1 LIEKAYAKINLTL
14 DVTGKRADGY
24 HEIRTVMQSVSL
36 CDTISVERAEEITVS
51 ANKKA
56 IPADKSN
63 LAYIACEKFFEA
75 AGIRGGANVYIKKH
89 IPVAAG
95 LAGGSTDAAAVL
107 RALNRLYKTGF
118 STEELCEIGA
128 SFGADIPYCVR
139 GGTALCEGIG
149 EVITVLPKLPR
160 LNIVISIGGEGM
172 STPVMYAEIDK
183 RQSLPNIDTDGMV
196 RAIQAQNI
204 SGIVARLGNV
214 FEEICAEKRPF
225 VSAIKALM
233 LKNGALG
240 AAMSGS
246 GPSVFGVFSDKTAAE
261 ACAKLLKNMGYY
273 AFHCTTV

>member
-1 LIEKAYAKINLTL
+1 MIEKAYAKINLTL

-246 GPSVFGVFSDKTAAE
+246 GPSVFGVFSNKTAAE

>member
-1 LIEKAYAKINLTL
+1 
-14 DVTGKRADGY
+14 
-24 HEIRTVMQSVSL
+24 
-36 CDTISVERAEEITVS
+36 
-51 ANKKA
+51 
-56 IPADKSN
+56 
-63 LAYIACEKFFEA
+63 
-75 AGIRGGANVYIKKH
+75 
-89 IPVAAG
+89 
-95 LAGGSTDAAAVL
+95 
-107 RALNRLYKTGF
+107 
-118 STEELCEIGA
+118 
-128 SFGADIPYCVR
+128 
-139 GGTALCEGIG
+139 
-149 EVITVLPKLPR
+149 
-160 LNIVISIGGEGM
+160 
-172 STPVMYAEIDK
+172 MYAEIDK

>member
-1 LIEKAYAKINLTL
+1 MIEKAYAKINLTL

>member
-1 LIEKAYAKINLTL
+1 MIEKAYAKINLTL

-204 SGIVARLGNV
+204 SGIVAQLGNV

>member
-246 GPSVFGVFSDKTAAE
+246 GPSVFGVFSNKTAAE